1 MRMRKV
7 EKLVCDSRYHRKRAA
22 EHAEKLL
29 HFANAKENQHYL
41 EVGCGN
47 GAAAI
52 YITKKYHLHV
62 TGIDVDPE
70 QIRCAKERVKGLT
83 NIHFYV
89 CDATNLP
96 FQDSDFDI
104 VATFGVMH
112 HVSNWINALVEIKR
126 VLKPGGYFIFFDLVY
141 SRWMAGFWERFVKNY
156 GFPTQEALTSFIER
170 NRFSTIYSSF
180 SKSFIL
186 HRLEAVYYYT
196 LQGAIERE

>member
-1 MRMRKV
+1 MRMGKM
-7 EKLVCDSRYHRKRAA
+7 EKLICDSRYHRKQAV
-22 EHAEKLL
+22 ELTEKLL
-29 HFANAKENQHYL
+29 RFANPEENQHYL

-47 GAAAI
+47 GAAA
-52 YITKKYHLHV
+52 THTAKKYHLHV

-70 QIRCAKERVKGLT
+70 QIRCAKERAKDLA

-96 FQDSDFDI
+96 FQDNDFDI

-141 SRWMAGFWERFVKNY
+141 SRWMAGFWERFVKKY
-156 GFPTQEALTSFIER
+156 GFPTKEALTSFIER
-170 NRFSTIYSSF
+170 NKFSTIYSSF

-186 HRLEAVYYYT
+186 HRFEAVYYYPPRGT
-196 LQGAIERE
+196 LEIV